1 MPFEQSFR
9 GGVSVAVGDL
19 VGDSTPDIAVAAAS
33 NGGPRVAIIDGAT
46 GKTVENFFVYEPTF
60 RGGVSVAIGD
70 INGDGKNDLITGTGT
85 GGAPRVTVIDVATG
99 NTIQNFFAFESSFR
113 GGVNVSA
120 ADVNGDGVDDVVV
133 GTGVGGAPRVT
144 AFSGDDTGNIP
155 DPKSATGKCEL
166 SVAKAVSKA
175 VGCVIKCHASRASG
189 KLADD
194 TAEDA
199 CEKNNAGKSCLEKFQ
214 ASVTKAQG
222 ADTSGGCN
230 CISGTTLAGTI
241 ESQLDVNTAL
251 VYCGS
256 PSGAFLD

>member
-1 MPFEQSFR
+1 MKRIVRATVMTAAIFGALGAGRVLAGTPFGGDDAGTVPSNKDTLKCEQSIDKAA
-9 GGVSVAVGDL
+9 GKAVGC
-19 VGDSTPDIAVAAAS
+19 VGKCTASRVSGKLADDAAEDACEKNNAGKSCLEKFAAS
-33 NGGPRVAIIDGAT
+33 AAKAQSKAPGCSCVNV
-46 GKTVENFFVYEPTF
+46 
-60 RGGVSVAIGD
+60 
-70 INGDGKNDLITGTGT
+70 GTIS
-85 GGAPRVTVIDVATG
+85 TVIESVLDSMN
-99 NTIQNFFAFESSFR
+99 NTVYCAP
-113 GGVNVSA
+113 
-120 ADVNGDGVDDVVV
+120 
-133 GTGVGGAPRVT
+133 GTPFG
-144 AFSGDDTGNIP
+144 GDDTGNIP

-166 SVAKAVSKA
+166 GVAKAVSKA

-222 ADTSGGCN
+222 KDTSGGCN

-256 PSGAFLD
+256 P